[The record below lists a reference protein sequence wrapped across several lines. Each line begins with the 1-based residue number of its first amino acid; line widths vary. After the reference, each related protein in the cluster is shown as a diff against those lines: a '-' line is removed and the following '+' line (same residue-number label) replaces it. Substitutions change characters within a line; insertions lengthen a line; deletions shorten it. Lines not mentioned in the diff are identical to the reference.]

1 MASIGPE
8 DYVNHV
14 MSNMQILHECKDSR
28 DEHFSRQQSHNANLK
43 VSRELHGDRVTNDDF
58 MTENISDEDLLLH
71 IESIDDCQSNRQ
83 EDHQQ
88 AADSLLAHTD
98 SVGLF
103 ALASSEYSTETE
115 EQQSV
120 QWLAEDDCELETVW
134 ADAYEQHRLLNKQR
148 RQAGGSVELVQ
159 MASSGTDVQDGSAF

>member
-1 MASIGPE
+1 
-8 DYVNHV
+8 
-14 MSNMQILHECKDSR
+14 
-28 DEHFSRQQSHNANLK
+28 
-43 VSRELHGDRVTNDDF
+43 

-71 IESIDDCQSNRQ
+71 IESIDDCQSNCQ

-88 AADSLLAHTD
+88 AADSLLAHAD

-148 RQAGGSVELVQ
+148 RQAGGSIELVQ